1 MYTKHQV
8 PWRTTF
14 TTIALLLISF
24 FLLSYTSSHPRL
36 SLSPRTVAADGDQLQ
51 QHAAGG
57 LTKRVTDT
65 YSKAHD
71 KGHWLHCRM
80 SMTKEEAKESNR
92 GKSLESPS
100 YLQVNGL
107 EEPEGWNPHDASVS
121 QFGDDLNEALRSLS
135 IPIDFHHE
143 SWVHVHEADIFNDP
157 SWLIDGSDGNIDD
170 FENCIPTGAFFH
182 NSFIAEAGVIIAD
195 NNYAVDPALLANAMN
210 PNDLATHI
218 RKWSDAVWMQWWKVC
233 HEKGEDVKNVKYIIR
248 SKINNGE
255 TLNFIFQAIVNKHAR
270 DAKGKTIGTWDNRIT
285 MTIKE
290 DPDELYGILGSPN
303 GAGAA
308 YLLLNH
314 KERLGLKIINKV
326 DIFVAEGS
334 HEVKGIAVD
343 KDTPETITL
352 LFHVTDV

>member
-1 MYTKHQV
+1 MHTKHQV

-14 TTIALLLISF
+14 TTIALLLIYF
-24 FLLSYTSSHPRL
+24 FLLSYTSSLPRVG
-36 SLSPRTVAADGDQLQ
+36 LSPRAVTADGDQLQ
-51 QHAAGG
+51 QNAVGG

-92 GKSLESPS
+92 GESLEAPF
-100 YLQVNGL
+100 YLQVDGL
-107 EEPEGWNPHDASVS
+107 EEPEGWSPREASS
-121 QFGDDLNEALRSLS
+121 SLFKDDLNEALRALS
-135 IPIDFHHE
+135 IPIDFRHE
-143 SWVHVHEADIFNDP
+143 SWSHTQAVAIFNEP
-157 SWLIDGSDGNIDD
+157 SWLIDDRDD
-170 FENCIPTGAFFH
+170 VDVDVDDVEQ
-182 NSFIAEAGVIIAD
+182 GV
-195 NNYAVDPALLANAMN
+195 
-210 PNDLATHI
+210 
-218 RKWSDAVWMQWWKVC
+218 WSDAAWMQW
-233 HEKGEDVKNVKYIIR
+233 
-248 SKINNGE
+248 
-255 TLNFIFQAIVNKHAR
+255 AILNKHAR
-270 DAKGKTIGTWDNRIT
+270 DGKGKTIGTWHDRIT
-285 MTIKE
+285 MTIRE

-334 HEVKGIAVD
+334 YEVTSTSISDV
-343 KDTPETITL
+343 PESIML

>member
-8 PWRTTF
+8 PWRTTL

-24 FLLSYTSSHPRL
+24 FLLSYTSSPPRL

-121 QFGDDLNEALRSLS
+121 QFGDNLNEALRSLS

-170 FENCIPTGAFFH
+170 FENCIV
-182 NSFIAEAGVIIAD
+182 S
-195 NNYAVDPALLANAMN
+195 Y
-210 PNDLATHI
+210 
-218 RKWSDAVWMQWWKVC
+218 
-233 HEKGEDVKNVKYIIR
+233 
-248 SKINNGE
+248 
-255 TLNFIFQAIVNKHAR
+255 
-270 DAKGKTIGTWDNRIT
+270 
-285 MTIKE
+285 
-290 DPDELYGILGSPN
+290 
-303 GAGAA
+303 
-308 YLLLNH
+308 
-314 KERLGLKIINKV
+314 
-326 DIFVAEGS
+326 S
-334 HEVKGIAVD
+334 HEIIGLGPMFIHQNKPNTFNHVNSQPVHSF
-343 KDTPETITL
+343 TILSL
-352 LFHVTDV
+352 LKPVL